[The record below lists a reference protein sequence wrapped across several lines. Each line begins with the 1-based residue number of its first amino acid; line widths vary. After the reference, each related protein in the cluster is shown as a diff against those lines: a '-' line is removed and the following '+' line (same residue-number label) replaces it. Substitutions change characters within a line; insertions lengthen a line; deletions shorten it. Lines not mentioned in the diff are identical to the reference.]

1 VGERE
6 IKIFMYAFANEKEI
20 HTFAKQFQTNNQQAM
35 KANAY
40 KLRAEGAVDA
50 ARFIGA
56 TAGKLSKF
64 KMETIGHGPDVTLEF
79 TTAHTQADIQ
89 KALAMLNDSHVMSQT
104 LALKRDYTGE
114 RL

>member
-1 VGERE
+1 
-6 IKIFMYAFANEKEI
+6 
-20 HTFAKQFQTNNQQAM
+20 M
-35 KANAY
+35 KANTY
-40 KLRAEGAVDA
+40 KLRAEGAGDV

-64 KMETIGHGPDVTLEF
+64 KMETTGHGPDVTLEF
-79 TTAHTQADIQ
+79 TTTHTPADIQ

-114 RL
+114 RF